1 MIDAVQPR
9 PRGRPRTFDE
19 DRVLD
24 GAIAAF
30 SAAGFTATAITD
42 LVQATGLTAGS
53 LYKAYR
59 DKEGVFARALARYV
73 ALRDAHVATTVAGA
87 DSGRERIARLLAL
100 YADLSRGE
108 DGRRG
113 CMVVAG
119 VAEIDNVGG
128 TADVLRATLARRRT
142 MLAALIEDGRRDG
155 SIATGAA
162 EPGVVADLL
171 LALLQGMR
179 VVGKGGLFGEDA
191 RAFVALALKVLD

>member
-1 MIDAVQPR
+1 MTDAGRSR

-19 DRVLD
+19 GVVLD

-42 LVQATGLTAGS
+42 LTQATGLTAGS

-59 DKEGVFARALARYV
+59 DKEGVFARALSRYV
-73 ALRDAHVATTVAGA
+73 AARDVSVAEAIEGA

-108 DGRRG
+108 VGRRG

-119 VAEIDNVGG
+119 IAEIDNVGAA
-128 TADVLRATLARRRT
+128 ADLLRATLARRRA
-142 MLAALIEDGRRDG
+142 MLAALVEEGRRDG
-155 SIATGAA
+155 SVTTAA

-171 LALLQGMR
+171 LSLLQGMR
-179 VVGKGGLFGEDA
+179 VVGKGGLFGEDSG
-191 RAFVALALKVLD
+191 AFVGLALKVLD